1 MAYVS
6 NDRYTRQLLIALRHL
21 HKCGIIHADIKPD
34 NILISAGHNVV
45 KICDLG
51 SAMELTEVEPTPY
64 LVSRFYRAPE
74 IVLAAKYSF
83 PLDVFAMGCT
93 LFELFTGKILFPGKT
108 NNDMLRLFME
118 VKGKLPN
125 KLIKSGTV
133 WKNHFDD
140 NMDFK
145 YFDVNKAVIRSPRRF
160 RNSGIPTAMQATR
173 KKITRTITD
182 LSAKRTMS
190 LPTIA
195 EDEDRVEN
203 SQGAVHSEEEDP
215 QSSESGEAW
224 RHKETTVRTSKSKV
238 MQVAGAETRLPSRG

>member
-1 MAYVS
+1 
-6 NDRYTRQLLIALRHL
+6 
-21 HKCGIIHADIKPD
+21 
-34 NILISAGHNVV
+34 
-45 KICDLG
+45 
-51 SAMELTEVEPTPY
+51 MELTEVEPTPY

-145 YFDVNKAVIRSPRRF
+145 FFDVNK
-160 RNSGIPTAMQATR
+160 ATR

-182 LSAKRTMS
+182 LSAKRTTI

-195 EDEDRVEN
+195 EDEDSRAN
-203 SQGAVHSEEEDP
+203 FSPGDLDSSEEDRLREPGDTHVVAE
-215 QSSESGEAW
+215 QNWIHSAANLHAGDIESLGSEITWDRGTCGE
-224 RHKETTVRTSKSKV
+224 
-238 MQVAGAETRLPSRG
+238 

>member
-1 MAYVS
+1 M
-6 NDRYTRQLLIALRHL
+6 LRFS
-21 HKCGIIHADIKPD
+21 CGIIHADIKPD

-145 YFDVNKAVIRSPRRF
+145 FFDVNK
-160 RNSGIPTAMQATR
+160 ATR

-182 LSAKRTMS
+182 LSAKRSVVEMICSVSIGWFLSGLSVYGYLFKNLRPWGPMQARPMPSVEKTSSACRESRTTS

-195 EDEDRVEN
+195 EDEDNRAN
-203 SQGAVHSEEEDP
+203 FSPGDLDSLEEDRLREP
-215 QSSESGEAW
+215 
-224 RHKETTVRTSKSKV
+224 
-238 MQVAGAETRLPSRG
+238 GA